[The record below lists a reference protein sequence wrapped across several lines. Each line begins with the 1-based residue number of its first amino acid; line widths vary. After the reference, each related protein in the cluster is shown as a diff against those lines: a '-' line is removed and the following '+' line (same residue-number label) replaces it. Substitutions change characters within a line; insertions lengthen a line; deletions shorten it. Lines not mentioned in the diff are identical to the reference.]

1 MVTVD
6 LLKQHNVHCVYA
18 ETNTPSDDYQLHCHN
33 HYEVYYLLE
42 GPVSYLAEG
51 TCYEPQPHTLMV
63 FPPRLFHGVK
73 VLSDAPYKRYTMF
86 FRDTSLPLELRSFLL
101 SVFPTG
107 QDLLHQ
113 PLYFSDASGLH
124 LEPFFEA
131 LIRCKQLDPSIGNA
145 MSAAYLQATLGQLTM
160 LRTPSAPPTPSVK
173 EQRVL
178 DVLHYLNDHLEEAI
192 SLDSLSARFFLSKNY
207 LNTIFKEATGTTIA
221 GYLNHKRIIR
231 AQQLLFD
238 GYRATDASTAVGF
251 TDYSAF
257 FRSYEK
263 ILGHS
268 PSQDKGNPVSSVLFT
283 PSH

>member
-113 PLYFSDASGLH
+113 PLYFSDA
-124 LEPFFEA
+124 
-131 LIRCKQLDPSIGNA
+131 
-145 MSAAYLQATLGQLTM
+145 
-160 LRTPSAPPTPSVK
+160 
-173 EQRVL
+173 
-178 DVLHYLNDHLEEAI
+178 
-192 SLDSLSARFFLSKNY
+192 
-207 LNTIFKEATGTTIA
+207 
-221 GYLNHKRIIR
+221 
-231 AQQLLFD
+231 
-238 GYRATDASTAVGF
+238 
-251 TDYSAF
+251 
-257 FRSYEK
+257 
-263 ILGHS
+263 
-268 PSQDKGNPVSSVLFT
+268 
-283 PSH
+283 